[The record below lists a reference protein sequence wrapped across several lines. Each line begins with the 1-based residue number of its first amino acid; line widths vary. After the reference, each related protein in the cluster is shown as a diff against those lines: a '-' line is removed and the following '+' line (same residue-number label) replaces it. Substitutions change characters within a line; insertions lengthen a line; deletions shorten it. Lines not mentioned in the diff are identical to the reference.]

1 MKKKPLVSVYILNYN
16 YGKYLCQCLESVLA
30 QTYQNIEVIY
40 IDDGSSD
47 NSKDLIR
54 NYKNKNKIKVIEQEN
69 IGFINSIKKA
79 ISLCS
84 GKYIIRVDA
93 DDWINSEMIEKLVN
107 KINED
112 EKVKLVF
119 PDYYEVNEK
128 GDIIHEIRRHKFT
141 DEIFLL
147 DQPAHGACTLIC
159 KDAFYEVGGYTDGI
173 ICQDGVDV
181 WLKIIKKYKVKNI
194 SEPLFYYRKHGKSLS
209 DNSEKILDNR
219 VKIFESHYK
228 KETSSIP
235 QKNICVIFARS
246 EIYDN
251 VEFLLKPFLNTNL
264 LSICLNNAF
273 SQKIFHEIHLSTDSE
288 ELAKYAITHFPDVCI
303 HKRNSSQTAYFTSL
317 YDSLIDFKQTV
328 KCDNI
333 ITLMP
338 HYPFLNAKYLSY
350 IVYYKTFFNV
360 PEVISTYEDASVSY
374 LHDGNSLNP
383 VSNSEIRNERDK
395 IYLRRGVLNLYDYD
409 LLSSGKKIKNNLL
422 RGHINLD
429 KLSSFEI
436 DNVNT
441 IDYFNKTMSH
451 V

>member
-1 MKKKPLVSVYILNYN
+1 MFLNN
-16 YGKYLCQCLESVLA
+16 PF
-30 QTYQNIEVIY
+30 
-40 IDDGSSD
+40 
-47 NSKDLIR
+47 SKA
-54 NYKNKNKIKVIEQEN
+54 
-69 IGFINSIKKA
+69 S
-79 ISLCS
+79 
-84 GKYIIRVDA
+84 
-93 DDWINSEMIEKLVN
+93 
-107 KINED
+107 
-112 EKVKLVF
+112 
-119 PDYYEVNEK
+119 
-128 GDIIHEIRRHKFT
+128 
-141 DEIFLL
+141 
-147 DQPAHGACTLIC
+147 LIC
-159 KDAFYEVGGYTDGI
+159 KEAFYEVGGYTDGI
-173 ICQDGVDV
+173 ICQDGVDI

-209 DNSEKILDNR
+209 DNSAKIFDNR
-219 VKIFESHYK
+219 IKIFKSHYINIS
-228 KETSSIP
+228 TSITP
-235 QKNICVIFARS
+235 KNICVIFARS

-251 VEFLLKPFLNTNL
+251 DEFLLKPFLNTNL

-273 SQKIFHEIHLSTDSE
+273 SQKIFHEIYLSTDSE
-288 ELAKYAITHFPDVCI
+288 ELSKYAITHFPDVCI

-429 KLSSFEI
+429 KLSSLEI
-436 DNVNT
+436 DNINT
-441 IDYFNKTMSH
+441 LAYFNKSMNH